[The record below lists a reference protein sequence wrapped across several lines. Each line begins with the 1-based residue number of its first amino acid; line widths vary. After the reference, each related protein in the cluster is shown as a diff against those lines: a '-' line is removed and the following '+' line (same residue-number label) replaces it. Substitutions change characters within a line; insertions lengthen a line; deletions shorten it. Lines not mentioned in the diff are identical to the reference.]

1 MEQKYV
7 SKIVKDPSTNLVTC
21 NFETEEEIEN
31 YKTLHK
37 IIFDDKPK
45 EKPDLST
52 PEDRK
57 FENQRIAS
65 VLNLREHLHDVNL
78 SKEYC
83 DILGISDAK
92 IVIVNSEYNEN
103 GVYRDGTAVHISKS
117 HSKFGVDK
125 EEINKIYEQFINP
138 KKLEIYVDNKN
149 KNRFFFITKRDE
161 EHVNYLI
168 VDKKGDNNFEFFDIY
183 DLRNKSYKQKKK
195 RMTKIL

>member
-1 MEQKYV
+1 M
-7 SKIVKDPSTNLVTC
+7 
-21 NFETEEEIEN
+21 
-31 YKTLHK
+31 
-37 IIFDDKPK
+37 
-45 EKPDLST
+45 
-52 PEDRK
+52 
-57 FENQRIAS
+57 
-65 VLNLREHLHDVNL
+65 
-78 SKEYC
+78 
-83 DILGISDAK
+83 
-92 IVIVNSEYNEN
+92 
-103 GVYRDGTAVHISKS
+103 
-117 HSKFGVDK
+117 DK